1 MIEISKGFGHFKSFP
16 YCVPFFIL
24 KDIFQLALAVEYNG
38 DQVSLLNAL
47 GLFVCLAG
55 ICCHIIHKYST
66 LTKNEEANLSV
77 DDNSFDLQYNEVS
90 LNGSSPSQ
98 GNPAQPGNST
108 NFGFNS
114 ATKHSSL
121 TVPLLE
127 ETDSDDD
134 DGSPNKE
141 NSSDVIFDILK
152 RRDMQR

>member
-1 MIEISKGFGHFKSFP
+1 M
-16 YCVPFFIL
+16 YLFIFQ
-24 KDIFQLALAVEYNG
+24 DIFQLALAVEYNG

-55 ICCHIIHKYST
+55 IFFHIIHKYST
-66 LTKNEEANLSV
+66 LTKNEEPNLSV
-77 DDNSFDLQYNEVS
+77 DDDSFDLHYNEVS
-90 LNGSSPSQ
+90 LNGSSPNH

-108 NFGFNS
+108 NFGFSS
-114 ATKHSSL
+114 AMKHSSL